1 MHKCGLLKKLPN
13 YTISKDGDKNEGMSF
28 IGTIVRQA
36 RTTPGSNA
44 YFMKGKR
51 ESSAISKDP
60 RLNWSASGGCFH
72 RGGARKTFTD
82 EAAAHSKKVPAPS

>member
-1 MHKCGLLKKLPN
+1 
-13 YTISKDGDKNEGMSF
+13 
-28 IGTIVRQA
+28 
-36 RTTPGSNA
+36 
-44 YFMKGKR
+44 MKGKR

>member
-1 MHKCGLLKKLPN
+1 
-13 YTISKDGDKNEGMSF
+13 MSF

-36 RTTPGSNA
+36 RTTPASNA
-44 YFMKGKR
+44 YFTKGKR

-60 RLNWSASGGCFH
+60 RLNWSATNGCFH

-82 EAAAHSKKVPAPS
+82 EATAHSQKVPACT